1 MIAMIVGK
9 IGLGAIF
16 DRLGTL
22 KGSILGG
29 SVQLISAV
37 LAFAHIPSIPWAYA
51 VFYSASAAGGG
62 TVSPNYLAG
71 AYSAAG
77 IPLIFS
83 VVTMASSLASP
94 SAIPFGWIFDVN
106 GSI

>member
-1 MIAMIVGK
+1 MGK

-29 SVQLISAV
+29 SVLLISAV
-37 LAFAHIPSIPWAYA
+37 LLHFAHMPAISGRTR
-51 VFYSASAAGGG
+51 FLSASAAGVG

-71 AYSAAG
+71 ANFGSREF
-77 IPLIFS
+77 PLIFS
-83 VVTMASSLASP
+83 VVTMASSLGV
-94 SAIPFGWIFDVN
+94 AIGNPLSGWIFDVTDP
-106 GSI
+106 I